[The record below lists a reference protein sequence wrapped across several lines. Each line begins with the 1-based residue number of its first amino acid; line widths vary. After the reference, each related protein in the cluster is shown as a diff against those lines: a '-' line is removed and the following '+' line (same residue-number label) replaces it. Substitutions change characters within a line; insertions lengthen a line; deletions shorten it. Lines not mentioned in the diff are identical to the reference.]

1 MNKKDH
7 CFENVIHQ
15 FIYSGLIDLRIQAL
29 WSCKIKFFDE
39 LDLII
44 MFSLG
49 LNIQSFIF
57 IDNIQCS
64 KYVSFILSLHHRLF
78 ICWPGI
84 ILNPLASLGQFA
96 SLNLSSSELYRFPVP
111 WRGIP
116 LIGRCSFP
124 LFRSF
129 LLIILV
135 FGQ

>member
-15 FIYSGLIDLRIQAL
+15 FIYSGLTDLQIQAL
-29 WSCKIKFFDE
+29 RSCKIKFFDE

-64 KYVSFILSLHHRLF
+64 KYVFSILHPQSHF
-78 ICWPGI
+78 SICCPGK
-84 ILNPLASLGQFA
+84 ILRQNSSLG
-96 SLNLSSSELYRFPVP
+96 
-111 WRGIP
+111 
-116 LIGRCSFP
+116 
-124 LFRSF
+124 
-129 LLIILV
+129 
-135 FGQ
+135 